1 MKHFVRLNLIF
12 QSEIMTLFNLTGAL
26 NIIYLFVLVF
36 VGRTF
41 QLKV

>member
-26 NIIYLFVLVF
+26 NIIYLLVF